1 MFIILLIRIYHIWIV
16 LPRLISIVWRRTFE
30 YCFWEICWEV
40 VAMRQETFWII
51 SNCQSSGVLAMLW
64 YPAYSGQI
72 FNILSVTSASTKD
85 SSKPWKHKEMQLR
98 LTNIV
103 EATYS
108 YSYIEVYLFRVVS
121 GPGVQPST
129 SRVLLWIQCKL
140 GKLGSRPSPIHGDVP
155 SKILMPTN
163 TQKDPAG

>member
-1 MFIILLIRIYHIWIV
+1 
-16 LPRLISIVWRRTFE
+16 
-30 YCFWEICWEV
+30 
-40 VAMRQETFWII
+40 
-51 SNCQSSGVLAMLW
+51 MLW

-129 SRVLLWIQCKL
+129 SRVLPWIQCKL
-140 GKLGSRPSPIHGDVP
+140 GKLNLPWLRD
-155 SKILMPTN
+155 MPTN
-163 TQKDPAG
+163 TLKDPAGWLGAAGLSHLNGYETLLKISAKPD

>member
-85 SSKPWKHKEMQLR
+85 SSKPWKHKEMQLQ

-103 EATYS
+103 EAKLC
-108 YSYIEVYLFRVVS
+108 YLQLQLYW
-121 GPGVQPST
+121 GLPLPGGERAWSSVQPST
-129 SRVLLWIQCKL
+129 SRVLPWIQCKL
-140 GKLGSRPSPIHGDVP
+140 GKLNLPWLRD
-155 SKILMPTN
+155 MPTN
-163 TQKDPAG
+163 TLKAPVG